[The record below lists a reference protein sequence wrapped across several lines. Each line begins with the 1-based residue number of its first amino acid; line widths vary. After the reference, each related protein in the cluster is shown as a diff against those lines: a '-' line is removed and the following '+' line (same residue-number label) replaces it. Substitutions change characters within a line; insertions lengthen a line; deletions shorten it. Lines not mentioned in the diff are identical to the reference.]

1 VSVPVGSSIRADM
14 FLYNVTLQRPGA
26 VTQAVAGSFSA
37 PKTHE
42 IVAARGDYLEL
53 LRPDDSGKVET
64 VHRCVERVSASEVF
78 AGPRGEMRACEQPL
92 PAPNN

>member
-1 VSVPVGSSIRADM
+1 MGRAISGVPNFPQQGAAASSIQVGPTM
-14 FLYNVTLQRPGA
+14 FLYNLTLQRPGA

-37 PKTHE
+37 PKAQE

-64 VHRCVERVSASEVF
+64 IHR
-78 AGPRGEMRACEQPL
+78 
-92 PAPNN
+92 

>member
-1 VSVPVGSSIRADM
+1 M
-14 FLYNVTLQRPGA
+14 FLYNLTLQRPGA

-37 PKTHE
+37 PKAQE

-64 VHRCVERVSASEVF
+64 VHRHAS
-78 AGPRGEMRACEQPL
+78 RR
-92 PAPNN
+92 PAPRDAATL